1 MATKENKINIDN
13 LTENMRVK
21 LGAFNNEG
29 VGISNDTKHEE
40 VLSKTDGFKGVGDS
54 ATLYKGGI
62 QWILWANG
70 GTKSAWPAKWLDL
83 SVKELADLIISKQK
97 Y

>member
-1 MATKENKINIDN
+1 MENIINIDN
-13 LTENMRVK
+13 LTDNMRR
-21 LGAFNNEG
+21 LLEPFNNEG
-29 VGISNDTKHEE
+29 VPITNETKHSE